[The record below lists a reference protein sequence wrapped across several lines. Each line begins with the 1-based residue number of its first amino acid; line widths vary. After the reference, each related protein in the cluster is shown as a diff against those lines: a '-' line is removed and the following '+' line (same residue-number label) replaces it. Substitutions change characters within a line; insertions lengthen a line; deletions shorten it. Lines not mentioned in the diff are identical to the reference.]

1 MSMNNV
7 VLIGRITKDIEK
19 KTTQSGVSVLNTTI
33 AVDRDYKQGDEKIC
47 DFIDLV
53 IWRHNADYL
62 EKYASKGAM
71 IAIVGKLQS
80 RKWQDKDGNNRIN
93 WEVQCDNVQIVS
105 SKRDGSAQAAPSGS
119 APAAAAGDFPVI
131 DGESDD
137 LPF

>member
-105 SKRDGSAQAAPSGS
+105 SKRDGSAQPAPSGS
-119 APAAAAGDFPVI
+119 APAAPSGDFAEI
-131 DGESDD
+131 SDSDGD